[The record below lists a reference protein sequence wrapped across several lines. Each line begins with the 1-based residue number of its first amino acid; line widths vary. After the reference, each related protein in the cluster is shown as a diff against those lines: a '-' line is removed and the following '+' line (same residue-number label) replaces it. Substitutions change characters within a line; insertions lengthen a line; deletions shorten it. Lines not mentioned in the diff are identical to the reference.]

1 MLHFSIVTFEGPV
14 IKLIPLSPLQ
24 LIFKFLIVTVRVP
37 LTLIARPAVDV
48 SVLLLPSKIIDL
60 SINKMSLYV
69 KSLTNV
75 TVSPSS
81 AAAIASSTVK

>member
-24 LIFKFLIVTVRVP
+24 LIIKFLIVTVRVP

-48 SVLLLPSKIIDL
+48 SVLLSK
-60 SINKMSLYV
+60 
-69 KSLTNV
+69 
-75 TVSPSS
+75 SS
-81 AAAIASSTVK
+81 AKKISQVLITLTTLFLWRIF

>member
-1 MLHFSIVTFEGPV
+1 MLQFLIVTIEGPT

-24 LIFKFLIVTVRVP
+24 SIFKFLIVTVRVP
-37 LTLIARPAVDV
+37 LTLIARPADDV
-48 SVLLLPSKIIDL
+48 SVLLLPSKVIDL
-60 SINKMSLYV
+60 SITKMSLYV

-81 AAAIASSTVK
+81 AAAIASSIVK